1 MPAADEFMR
10 GLGLPAA
17 AATAATAAT
26 APAPAPAPAFED
38 LQQAAEW
45 FAVLQAGAVSD
56 ADRRRW
62 QSWLDGG
69 PRQRAAWHRVESI
82 SGEFSG
88 LSGVLGLAGVPARR
102 VLERGAATGN
112 RRRSVLRALALVPV
126 AGLTGWLASR
136 HVPWH
141 GWVAAHRTRTG
152 ERRELVLADGSRLWL
167 NTDTA
172 LDIDFSA
179 SLRRI
184 VLYKGEVLV
193 TSGHDDAGLAAPVR
207 PLVVDVPQ
215 GRLTALGTRFA
226 VRHEGDGAVRLAV
239 FEGAVES
246 RPNGGDSLTLVA
258 GQQARLFADRV
269 EPAEPVAGYG
279 DDWTRGMLV
288 ADGMRLG
295 DFIAELARYR
305 PGYLGC
311 APEVADLRLV
321 GAYPLAD
328 TGRILSAL
336 QATLPVRVRQPLP
349 WWTVVEA
356 RQGATKR

>member
-1 MPAADEFMR
+1 MR
-10 GLGLPAA
+10 SLGLPPHDA
-17 AATAATAAT
+17 
-26 APAPAPAPAFED
+26 APAPSSAPSQAPAFED

-45 FAVLQAGAVSD
+45 FAVLHDTAVSD

-62 QSWLDGG
+62 QSWLDAG

-82 SGEFSG
+82 SGEFRALSG
-88 LSGVLGLAGVPARR
+88 LPARR
-102 VLERGAATGN
+102 ALERGKATAG
-112 RRRSVLRALALVPV
+112 RRRSVLRALALLPV
-126 AGLTGWLASR
+126 AGIAGWMASR
-136 HVPWH
+136 HLPWQ
-141 GWVAAHRTRTG
+141 GWVAAHRTDTG

-167 NTDTA
+167 NTATA
-172 LDIDFSA
+172 LDVDFSP

-193 TSGHDDAGLAAPVR
+193 TSGHDDASPLTPFR

-226 VRHEGDGAVRLAV
+226 VRHEEGGAVRLAV
-239 FEGAVES
+239 FEGAVAS
-246 RPNGGDSLTLVA
+246 RPSEGGESLTLVA

-269 EPAEPVAGYG
+269 EAPEPVAGYAE
-279 DDWTRGMLV
+279 DWTRGMLV

-311 APEVADLRLV
+311 APEVADLRIV

-328 TGRILSAL
+328 TERILSAL
-336 QATLPVRVRQPLP
+336 QATLPVRVRRPTP

-356 RQGATKR
+356 AQNTPKR

>member
-10 GLGLPAA
+10 GLGRSPHD
-17 AATAATAAT
+17 TV
-26 APAPAPAPAFED
+26 PAPSPAPAFED

-45 FAVLQAGAVSD
+45 FAVLHDSAVSD

-62 QSWLDGG
+62 QSWLDAG

-82 SGEFSG
+82 SGEFST
-88 LSGVLGLAGVPARR
+88 LSGLPARR
-102 VLERGAATGN
+102 ALERGTATAG
-112 RRRSVLRALALVPV
+112 RRRSMLRALALLPV
-126 AGLTGWLASR
+126 AGFAGWMTSR
-136 HVPWH
+136 HLPWQ
-141 GWVAAHRTRTG
+141 GWVAAHRTDTG

-167 NTDTA
+167 NTATA
-172 LDIDFSA
+172 LDVDFSP

-193 TSGHDDAGLAAPVR
+193 TSGHDDASPLNPFR

-226 VRHEGDGAVRLAV
+226 VRHEEGGAVQLAV
-239 FEGAVES
+239 FEGAVAS
-246 RPNGGDSLTLVA
+246 RPSEGGESLTLVA

-269 EPAEPVAGYG
+269 EAPEPVAGYAE
-279 DDWTRGMLV
+279 DWTRGMLV

-295 DFIAELARYR
+295 DFIAELGRYR

-311 APEVADLRLV
+311 APEVADLRIV

-328 TGRILSAL
+328 PERILSAL
-336 QATLPVRVRQPLP
+336 EATLPVRVRRPMP

-356 RQGATKR
+356 AQDTQKR

>member
-10 GLGLPAA
+10 GLALPAA
-17 AATAATAAT
+17 EATQL
-26 APAPAPAPAFED
+26 PAFED

-45 FAVLQAGAVSD
+45 FAVLQAGAVSE

-62 QSWLDGG
+62 QSWLDAG
-69 PRQRAAWHRVESI
+69 PRQRAAWRRVESI

-88 LSGVLGLAGVPARR
+88 LAGVASLPARR
-102 VLERGAATGN
+102 VLERGGAAAN

-141 GWVAAHRTRTG
+141 GWVAAHRTETG
-152 ERRELVLADGSRLWL
+152 ERREIVLADGSRLWL
-167 NTDTA
+167 NTGTA
-172 LDIDFSA
+172 LDVDFSPR
-179 SLRRI
+179 LRRI
-184 VLYKGEVLV
+184 VLYKGEVLI
-193 TSGHDDAGLAAPVR
+193 TSGPDDANPSSSHR

-215 GRLTALGTRFA
+215 GRLIALGTRFA
-226 VRHEGDGAVRLAV
+226 VRHEDDDAVRVAV
-239 FEGAVES
+239 LEGAVES
-246 RPNGGDSLTLVA
+246 RPASGDSLTLVA
-258 GQQARLFADRV
+258 GQQTRLFSDHV
-269 EPAEPVAGYG
+269 EPPEPAAGYG

-295 DFIAELARYR
+295 DFIAELGRYR
-305 PGYLGC
+305 TGYLGC

-328 TGRILSAL
+328 TERILSAL
-336 QATLPVRVRQPLP
+336 QATLPVRVRRPLP

-356 RQGATKR
+356 KPHAAAR

>member
-1 MPAADEFMR
+1 MPTET
-10 GLGLPAA
+10 
-17 AATAATAAT
+17 AT
-26 APAPAPAPAFED
+26 APAFED

-56 ADRRRW
+56 ADRSRW
-62 QSWLDGG
+62 QSWLATG
-69 PRQRAAWHRVESI
+69 PQQRAAWQRVETI
-82 SGEFSG
+82 SGEFTGLAAMPGLPG
-88 LSGVLGLAGVPARR
+88 LSARR
-102 VLERGAATGN
+102 VLEQRGAASSN

-126 AGLTGWLASR
+126 AGLAGWMASR
-136 HVPWH
+136 QVPWR
-141 GWVAAHRTRTG
+141 GWVAAHRTDTG
-152 ERRELVLADGSRLWL
+152 ERREVVLADGSRLWL
-167 NTDTA
+167 NTATA
-172 LDIDFSA
+172 VDVEFSA
-179 SLRRI
+179 TLRRI
-184 VLYKGEVLV
+184 VLYKGEVLI
-193 TSGHDDAGLAAPVR
+193 TSGHDEASPAR

-239 FEGAVES
+239 FEGAVAS
-246 RPNGGDSLTLVA
+246 QPSGGGDSRTLVA
-258 GQQARLFADRV
+258 EQQTRLFADRV
-269 EPAEPVAGYG
+269 EPPEPVAGYG

-311 APEVADLRLV
+311 APEVAGLRIV

-328 TGRILSAL
+328 TERVLLAL
-336 QATLPVRVRQPLP
+336 QATLPVRVRRPMP

-356 RQGATKR
+356 AQGTAKR